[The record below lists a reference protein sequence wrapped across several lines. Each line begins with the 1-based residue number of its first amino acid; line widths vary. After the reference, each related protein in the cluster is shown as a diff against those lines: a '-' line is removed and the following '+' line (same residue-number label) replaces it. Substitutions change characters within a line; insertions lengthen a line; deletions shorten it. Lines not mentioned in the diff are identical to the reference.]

1 MSSNTSNN
9 KQLLYEVVVI
19 RLFLIVMLVFYHA
32 FAIFSGGWAPI
43 EDYPEI
49 PVYDLMDKLSY
60 ACLLETFVFISGYI
74 LGYQVRQ
81 RGAENVLKAKNIFVK
96 KFKRLIIPSIIFS
109 TIYLLMFR
117 DYHQSILTSVYQIL
131 CGVGHMW
138 FLPMLF
144 WCFVIVYLIE
154 KIGIKRQWAIVLQF
168 FAMFMS
174 FLPLPFGMGVALYYV
189 IFFYVGYILQKEDI
203 VGSCNIKR
211 WLPILTIS
219 FVIAFLNKMWLG
231 NIADFSLIG
240 YPIADKILYVSLM
253 TFVRFVC
260 ASVGIIM
267 LYATFKSFVHR
278 SLSGE
283 YSRVLSECCFGVYLF
298 QQFILKAIYES
309 SVPQMIN
316 PYILP
321 WTSFVITLI
330 LSSWL
335 TIVIRKTKV
344 GRNIL

>member
-1 MSSNTSNN
+1 
-9 KQLLYEVVVI
+9 
-19 RLFLIVMLVFYHA
+19 MLVFYHA
-32 FAIFSGGWAPI
+32 FAVFSGGWAPI

-49 PVYDLMDKLSY
+49 SVYDLLDKLSY

-74 LGYQVRQ
+74 FGYQVRQ
-81 RGAENVLKAKNIFVK
+81 KGTEKVLKAKKIFVK
-96 KFKRLIIPSIIFS
+96 KFKRLIVPSIIFS

-117 DYHQSILTSVYQIL
+117 DYHQSIFTSVYQIL

-154 KIGIKRQWAIVLQF
+154 KMGIRRKLAIVLQF

-174 FLPLPFGMGVALYYV
+174 FLPFPFGIGAALYYV

-203 VGSCNIKR
+203 VSLCNIER
-211 WLPILTIS
+211 ALPIFTILFVVVFLIKMWVGDLSELS
-219 FVIAFLNKMWLG
+219 FVGFPMV
-231 NIADFSLIG
+231 
-240 YPIADKILYVSLM
+240 DKILYVSLM

-267 LYATFKSFVHR
+267 LYAASKTLCVTHCQ
-278 SLSGE
+278 LMGGGI
-283 YSRVLSECCFGVYLF
+283 LSENCFGVYLF

-309 SVPQMIN
+309 PIPQMIN

-321 WTSFVITLI
+321 WISFVITLI
-330 LSSWL
+330 LSLWL
-335 TIVIRKTKV
+335 TIVIRKTEI

>member
-1 MSSNTSNN
+1 MSVYNN
-9 KQLLYEVVVI
+9 KQLLYEVVPI

-32 FAIFSGGWAPI
+32 FAIFGAWAPI

-49 PVYDLMDKLSY
+49 PAYNLMDKLSY

-81 RGAENVLKAKNIFVK
+81 QGTEKVLQAKKIFVK

-154 KIGIKRQWAIVLQF
+154 KIGIKKRLAIVLQF
-168 FAMFMS
+168 FAMFVS
-174 FLPLPFGMGVALYYV
+174 FLPLPFGVGTALYYA

-203 VGSCNIKR
+203 VSSCNIER

-219 FVIAFLNKMWLG
+219 FVVAFLIKMWVR
-231 NIADFSLIG
+231 NIANISLIG
-240 YPIADKILYVSLM
+240 YPIADKILCVSLI
-253 TFVRFVC
+253 TFVRFAC

-267 LYATFKSFVHR
+267 LYAASKNLVCH
-278 SLSGE
+278 SLSSKISGGDL
-283 YSRVLSECCFGVYLF
+283 LSESCFGVYLF

-309 SVPQMIN
+309 PIPQMIN

-321 WTSFVITLI
+321 WASFVITLI
-330 LSSWL
+330 LSLWL